1 MLSGSE
7 LGCPDWSCVSAKISL
22 DRLKELQKGR
32 DPTFTGACNSWAAA
46 FGSSM
51 DTSGMFSKGNSC
63 DSSYGVSGISCGE
76 TASDRPK
83 ASTPTSSRASKDIL
97 MAGGK
102 HSRTPAT
109 VGDCRALLLSKP
121 LLRLP
126 HGNLPYSSLQLSSAL

>member
-1 MLSGSE
+1 MLSESE
-7 LGCPDWSCVSAKISL
+7 LGCADWSCVSAKISL
-22 DRLKELQKGR
+22 DRLKELQKGL

-46 FGSSM
+46 FGNSI
-51 DTSGMFSKGNSC
+51 DTSGMFSNGNSC
-63 DSSYGVSGISCGE
+63 DSSYGVSGMSCGE

-83 ASTPTSSRASKDIL
+83 ASIPMSSRASKDIL

-109 VGDCRALLLSKP
+109 VGDCPCAVALET

-126 HGNLPYSSLQLSSAL
+126 HGNLPYSSLELSSAL